1 MGRLNVSAAKIAP
14 RKGGVRDGYD
24 RARSTDGADAQ
35 TAGTPPSYP
44 DWVFP
49 SLRGQE
55 VACWCCGTNQEES
68 YHAQMSV
75 AVYKTNSGHLQGH
88 LEGARHTQ
96 AHIHTNEDTPV
107 NKNY

>member
-1 MGRLNVSAAKIAP
+1 MGTI
-14 RKGGVRDGYD
+14 GRDL
-24 RARSTDGADAQ
+24 Q
-35 TAGTPPSYP
+35 MVQMHKQLEPPPSYP

-96 AHIHTNEDTPV
+96 AHIHTYTPTRTHLCIWAEPSNETASYV